1 MIKIRFAIIFIIVFL
16 LCVGCGVYSDDQIKL
31 YLNGE
36 RTYVF
41 DVEFREGYVVLYLDA
56 ILNILGMERTRN
68 GYKFNNKTFI
78 VDADAHRLYWLDED
92 GYSEYLH
99 KDQLDDIN
107 KWNNENTL
115 FSSENIDNDNT
126 YVLWEIINTDGKLR
140 LDHKTL
146 IDILENVGID
156 LQVNIDYQNKKVY
169 LFYPVGQEHK
179 TNY

>member
-1 MIKIRFAIIFIIVFL
+1 M
-16 LCVGCGVYSDDQIKL
+16 
-31 YLNGE
+31 
-36 RTYVF
+36 
-41 DVEFREGYVVLYLDA
+41 
-56 ILNILGMERTRN
+56 
-68 GYKFNNKTFI
+68 
-78 VDADAHRLYWLDED
+78 YWLDED

-169 LFYPVGQEHK
+169 LFYPVCQEHK